1 MKKIG
6 KLLAFI
12 GVSGAALAGL
22 WYFIDVTKKTREF
35 EEADAAD
42 VDDEEE
48 KTEAEPR
55 SYVSINDDD
64 EVSES
69 DKEVL
74 KKTVASAVSESIAKA
89 EEAADGIGIVK
100 EEKDAS
106 DFTFESFDDEN

>member
-22 WYFIDVTKKTREF
+22 WYFIDVTKKTREC
-35 EEADAAD
+35 EEECAA
-42 VDDEEE
+42 DEEE
-48 KTEAEPR
+48 QEEEVETESR
-55 SYVSINDDD
+55 SYVNLNDT
-64 EVSES
+64 EASEA
-69 DKEVL
+69 DKEAL

-89 EEAADGIGIVK
+89 EEAAEGIGIVK

-106 DFTFESFDDEN
+106 DFSFESFDAEN

>member
-1 MKKIG
+1 MRLSEVRHIY
-6 KLLAFI
+6 ARCFH
-12 GVSGAALAGL
+12 
-22 WYFIDVTKKTREF
+22 DP
-35 EEADAAD
+35 D
-42 VDDEEE
+42 
-48 KTEAEPR
+48 
-55 SYVSINDDD
+55 SYGYDD